1 MPLIVAIILSVA
13 LCIIIVFAKYD
24 GSNEFIKSE
33 TEHLGLAFGK
43 VTSFINK
50 WVEIS
55 SLGQIKK
62 IDFEQINND
71 NIIFHNSIITGVGY
85 NTQITLKSTDMIWQ
99 VIPNPADSS
108 HSCKILG
115 DFRNNKILMEN
126 PKFVESYF
134 GAYYCS
140 ILYNGIFETNAL
152 YYDGDDYA
160 LVGTNSDGVFSCTF
174 TYGTIPIPPITTT
187 LTVFAWGSVDYTRST
202 DNPVECQTI
211 TENTAENNVSISN
224 TNETFT
230 FYRSHDGSCT
240 LKNATFSYSD
250 IDAVDVDNSNE
261 IFVIAPTKNKA
272 PTLEDKGINEPLVIF
287 ASGSVDYTRTS
298 DIPTICKTI
307 TEGASENSISTL
319 DYHESFT
326 FYRSNDG
333 SCTSKHDTFTY
344 LDINAVDVDNDNEVY
359 VVAPTKNKAPTIED
373 K

>member
-1 MPLIVAIILSVA
+1 MPFLIAVILAIA
-13 LCIIIVFAKYD
+13 LCIIIIFTKYD
-24 GSNEFIKSE
+24 GSNDFLKYE

-50 WVEIS
+50 WADS
-55 SLGQIKK
+55 NSLGQIKQ
-62 IDFEQINND
+62 IDFEKINND
-71 NIIFHNSIITGVGY
+71 NIIFHNTTITGTGY

-115 DFRNNKILMEN
+115 DFRNNKILMAN
-126 PKFVESYF
+126 PKFVENYF

-140 ILYNGIFETNAL
+140 ILYNGVFETNAL

-160 LVGTNSDGVFSCTF
+160 LAGTNEDGVFSCTF
-174 TYGTIPIPPITTT
+174 TYGTIITPPITTT
-187 LTVFAWGSVDYTRST
+187 LTIFAWGSVDYTRST
-202 DNPVECQTI
+202 DNPVACQTI
-211 TENTAENNVSISN
+211 TEDTAQDSVSTSN
-224 TNETFT
+224 INETFT
-230 FYRSHDGSCT
+230 FYQSNDGSCT

-250 IDAVDVDNSNE
+250 IDTVDVDNSND

-298 DIPTICKTI
+298 DIPTVCKTI
-307 TEGASENSISTL
+307 TEGTSENNVSTT

-333 SCTSKHDTFTY
+333 SCTLKHDTLTY

-359 VVAPTKNKAPTIED
+359 VVEPTQNKAPTIED